1 MDKLRAMATFV
12 AVAEG
17 GSFTDAAARLEMS
30 AVMVGK
36 YVSQLEQRLGA
47 RLLERTTRRQS
58 LTDAGRVY
66 AEECRRVLEQVAA
79 ADASVERL
87 RAAPAGTLR
96 ISAPVTFGACAV
108 APAVA
113 DFLTRYPEVR
123 VELELSN
130 RAVSLVEEGFD
141 LAVRIGDLRDDSLV
155 AKPLCLYRMVICA
168 SPDYL
173 KRCGTPASPADLG
186 AHRCLSH
193 MVWNRRNA
201 WHLAGEEARS
211 AWQRDPVLR
220 CDDGLGLKMA
230 ALAGGGLLLQPEI
243 LVRRELARGE
253 LVRVLDD
260 WLPQPR
266 PVTLLWRQDLRPLP
280 KLSRFVET
288 LMEAVGEEKKGAD

>member
-173 KRCGTPASPADLG
+173 KRC
-186 AHRCLSH
+186 
-193 MVWNRRNA
+193 
-201 WHLAGEEARS
+201 
-211 AWQRDPVLR
+211 
-220 CDDGLGLKMA
+220 DDGLGLKMA

-253 LVRVLDD
+253 LVRVLND

-280 KLSRFVET
+280 KLSRFVEM